1 MQSAQIRTIVWLRW
15 RLTVNQLRR
24 GGTLNALLAAAL
36 GVVVLAL
43 AIGAAVIGTFAG
55 AWGLVKARPL
65 DLLAI
70 YDVLVCVFL
79 FLWMI
84 SIVAEIQRSET
95 ISIGRLLHL
104 PVSLRGVFVVNYLA
118 SHLALSVILLVPAM
132 VGLALGLAVRHGPV
146 MLYLIPLVLA
156 FVFMIT
162 AWTYCLRGWL
172 VSLMVNPRHRRA
184 VIAYVTMGFVLL
196 TQAPN
201 LLGHLM
207 RHDRRHGPDRSPA
220 DSATQGS
227 GLPNSVRL
235 LHQVL
240 PVGWVGYGAMHAATG
255 STGPALLGTAGGLVI
270 GALGLRRA
278 YRSTVRFYH
287 GEHTARPGRRRA
299 KAEKTTGTAL
309 DLVERHW
316 PGIPQEA
323 ANLAQVFFR
332 CLIRAPEIKMAL
344 VTNIIFLLIA
354 FAGIVMR
361 RSGPSSEVIRPFIAT
376 GAVAFA
382 FLGMLQ
388 PMFNQFGCDREGF
401 RCLVLSPVPRHLIL
415 LGKNLA
421 LLPLILGIG
430 LALLAAATVLARI
443 GLLTVAAACLQV
455 AAAFLLLS
463 TIGNAL
469 SSLTPFRVAP
479 GSLKPTK
486 TRTTTTF
493 TIVLSHLLLFPV
505 TIVPLFLGPV
515 LGWWLAGGTSTS
527 AQLVNLAASVA
538 LLVVLALAYRISLA
552 PLGRLLARREKE
564 ILRVVTQQV
573 E

>member
-1 MQSAQIRTIVWLRW
+1 MDTSQIRTILWLRW
-15 RLTVNQLRR
+15 RLTVNQLQR

-36 GVVVLAL
+36 GVVVMVLAVG
-43 AIGAAVIGTFAG
+43 GAVTGALAG
-55 AWGLVKARPL
+55 AWGLVKAQPFV
-65 DLLAI
+65 LLAI
-70 YDVLVCVFL
+70 YDILVGVFL

-95 ISIGRLLHL
+95 ISIGHLLHL
-104 PVSLRGVFVVNYLA
+104 PVSLQGIFVVNYLA

-132 VGLALGLAVRHGPV
+132 LGLTLGLAIRHGPV
-146 MLYLIPLVLA
+146 MLCLIPLVLA

-172 VSLMVNPRHRRA
+172 MSLMVNPRRRRA
-184 VIAYVTMGFVLL
+184 VIAYVTIGFVLL
-196 TQAPN
+196 FQVPN
-201 LLGHLM
+201 LLGRFMHN
-207 RHDRRHGPDRSPA
+207 DRRYGPDRPPA
-220 DSATQGS
+220 VSATQGP
-227 GLPNSVRL
+227 GLPNTLRI

-240 PVGWVGYGAMHAATG
+240 PIGWVGYGAMHAATG
-255 STGPALLGTAGGLVI
+255 MAFPALWGTAGGLVI

-287 GEHTARPGRRRA
+287 GEHTARPRRRRA
-299 KAEKTTGTAL
+299 KAEKTASPAS

-354 FAGIVMR
+354 FAGIVTR
-361 RSGPSSEVIRPFIAT
+361 RSGPSSEVIQPFIAT

-388 PMFNQFGCDREGF
+388 VMFNQFGWDREGF

-421 LLPLILGIG
+421 LLPLVLGIG

-443 GLLTVAAACLQV
+443 ALLTVLAAALQAV
-455 AAAFLLLS
+455 AAFLLLS
-463 TIGNAL
+463 TIGNAV

-486 TRTTTTF
+486 TRTATTLM
-493 TIVLSHLLLFPV
+493 IVLSHILVLPL
-505 TIVPLFLGPV
+505 TLVPLFLGPF
-515 LGWWLAGGTSTS
+515 LGWRLAGGAS
-527 AQLVNLAASVA
+527 APSQLINLAVSAAFMVA
-538 LLVVLALAYRISLA
+538 LALVYRASLA

-564 ILRVVTQQV
+564 ILRVVTQEV

>member
-1 MQSAQIRTIVWLRW
+1 MHSSQMRTILWLRW

-24 GGTLNALLAAAL
+24 GGTLNTMLAAVL
-36 GVVVLAL
+36 GVLVLAL
-43 AIGAAVIGTFAG
+43 AIGGAVTGALAG
-55 AWGLVKARPL
+55 AWDLIKARPM

-70 YDVLVCVFL
+70 YDVLVCLFL

-84 SIVAEIQRSET
+84 SIVTEIQRSET

-132 VGLALGLAVRHGPV
+132 VGLALGLAIRHGPV
-146 MLYLIPLVLA
+146 MLCLIPLVLS

-172 VSLMVNPRHRRA
+172 VSLMVNPRRRRA

-196 TQAPN
+196 AQVPN
-201 LLGHLM
+201 LLGRVMH
-207 RHDRRHGPDRSPA
+207 HDRRQGQDRPPA
-220 DSATQGS
+220 VSATQGP
-227 GLPNSVRL
+227 GLPNTVRI

-240 PVGWVGYGAMHAATG
+240 PVGWVAYGAMHAAAG
-255 STGPALLGTAGGLVI
+255 SALPALLGTAGGLAI
-270 GALGLRRA
+270 GTLGLRRA

-287 GEHTARPGRRRA
+287 GRHMARQGWSRSKAA
-299 KAEKTTGTAL
+299 KAVGPAR
-309 DLVERHW
+309 DLVDRRL

-323 ANLAQVFFR
+323 CDLAQVFFR

-344 VTNIIFLLIA
+344 VTNIIILLVTC
-354 FAGIVMR
+354 AGIVTR
-361 RSGPSSEVIRPFIAT
+361 RSGPPSEAIRPFIAT

-382 FLGMLQ
+382 FFGMLQ
-388 PMFNQFGCDREGF
+388 LMFNHFGCDREGF

-421 LLPLILGIG
+421 LLPLVLGIG
-430 LALLAAATVLARI
+430 LALLTAAAVLARI
-443 GLLTVAAACLQV
+443 GLLTVAATFLQAV
-455 AAAFLLLS
+455 AAFLLLS
-463 TIGNAL
+463 MIGNAV
-469 SSLTPFRVAP
+469 SSLVPFRVAP

-486 TRTTTTF
+486 TRTATTLM
-493 TIVLSHLLLFPV
+493 IVLSHVLVLPL
-505 TIVPLFLGPV
+505 TLVPLFLGPV
-515 LGWWLAGGTSTS
+515 LGWWLAGGKSAR
-527 AQLVNLAASVA
+527 AQLINLAVSAALAVA
-538 LLVVLALAYRISLA
+538 LALAYWASLA

-564 ILRVVTQQV
+564 ILRVVTQEV